1 MNPNLKS
8 IQAIGSDGDEA
19 LQNAIEICFKD
30 SIKLLC
36 AGHKRENIERHGHKR
51 ENIERHLRSLKAA
64 TSSINHIIAD
74 IFGRERQSEKG
85 LIDSMSAD
93 FFDNQ
98 LKEYKPTWDCL
109 VPGFYTWFVRYQADL
124 FKRHL
129 IAEVTTQARLWTSF
143 NNNRIESIN
152 NNLKDWVGRSRK
164 VHFSEL
170 NSQVKQLVKT
180 QQ

>member
-51 ENIERHLRSLKAA
+51 ENIERHLKSLKAA

-93 FFDNQ
+93 S
-98 LKEYKPTWDCL
+98 
-109 VPGFYTWFVRYQADL
+109 
-124 FKRHL
+124 L
-129 IAEVTTQARLWTSF
+129 IAQTQSFKLLLMLSILLLLKLVQRRAWVVTSAIKCRLNKSAW
-143 NNNRIESIN
+143 
-152 NNLKDWVGRSRK
+152 
-164 VHFSEL
+164 
-170 NSQVKQLVKT
+170 
-180 QQ
+180 